1 MRFILGSSSPRR
13 RELLAHTGIEFEII
27 KPDIDES
34 PKEGE
39 SPVDFVRRAS
49 GEKLFEILKKK
60 KFGRETI
67 ILTADTIVVI
77 DNKILGKPINKRD
90 AFRMLKLLQGRWHI
104 VYTAFSLY
112 YKSKI
117 ITRVVKTDVR
127 FRELTDGEI
136 KKYIESDEPMDKAGA
151 YAAQGIGA
159 TIIKEIR
166 GSYTNVIGLP
176 VAEVIQ
182 ELKRLKVQPES

>member
-1 MRFILGSSSPRR
+1 MRFILGSQSPRR
-13 RELLAHTGIEFEII
+13 RELLTNAGIKFEII
-27 KPDIDES
+27 KPNVDEI
-34 PKEGE
+34 PKKGE
-39 SPVDFVRRAS
+39 KPVDFVRRAS
-49 GEKLFEILKKK
+49 IDKLKDILDKTKPNK
-60 KFGRETI
+60 RTV

-77 DNKILGKPINKRD
+77 NKRILGKPVDSTD
-90 AFRMLKLLQGRWHI
+90 AFRMLKSLQNRWHI

-112 YKSKI
+112 YMGKI

-127 FRELTDGEI
+127 FRRLTDKEI
-136 KKYIESDEPMDKAGA
+136 KNYIKSGEPMDKAGA

-176 VAEVIQ
+176 IAEVLK
-182 ELKRLKVQPES
+182 ELKRLKIKSEF